1 MVKIH
6 QNLIPFM
13 FPSTSKLQSYASCQV
28 SSRLQCSSTGLRL
41 SRGESNSFSFQS
53 VIREGG
59 VKEYDFLSLS
69 QLPASVALD
78 GGNIHFSS
86 VLAQVRLFI

>member
-13 FPSTSKLQSYASCQV
+13 FPSTSKLQLYASCQV